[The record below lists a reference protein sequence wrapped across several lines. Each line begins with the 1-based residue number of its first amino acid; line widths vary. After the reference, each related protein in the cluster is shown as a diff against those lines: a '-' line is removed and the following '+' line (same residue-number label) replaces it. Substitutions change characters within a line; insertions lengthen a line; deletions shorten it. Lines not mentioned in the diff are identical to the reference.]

1 MAAVGNV
8 GQAQSWA
15 ATRVALTSASE
26 VQVVA
31 TAKLLG
37 TGVPYVSGPDAPPIG
52 ALPNL
57 WAGPLGRLQRSHLLP
72 DTPVSAYDLINARTA
87 LAVGTWNG
95 SVTALTRH
103 PLSTGRFRYEKSTF
117 SAPSSQP
124 GGCLG
129 LTPVSTDPVQ
139 IWLRLAPGEG
149 SASLRV
155 ISPPAVT
162 GTVNYLAAVL
172 VPPRGPTTSVPL
184 ELVVPHK
191 GKGYLSDDDPQA
203 ELVIT
208 WNEGTPL
215 TLCGLSAPYSAD
227 VPSRRPDGTRPP
239 TRASNAGSAGRP
251 AFSRQPG
258 GRRRR
263 RPWSPGATP
272 WAPHC
277 WPL

>member
-1 MAAVGNV
+1 M
-8 GQAQSWA
+8 
-15 ATRVALTSASE
+15 
-26 VQVVA
+26 
-31 TAKLLG
+31 
-37 TGVPYVSGPDAPPIG
+37 
-52 ALPNL
+52 
-57 WAGPLGRLQRSHLLP
+57 
-72 DTPVSAYDLINARTA
+72 
-87 LAVGTWNG
+87 
-95 SVTALTRH
+95 TALTRH

-129 LTPVSTDPVQ
+129 LTPVSTNPVQ

-155 ISPPAVT
+155 ISPPAAT

-191 GKGYLSDDDPQA
+191 GKGYLSDNDPQA

-215 TLCGLSAPYSAD
+215 TLCGLSAPS
-227 VPSRRPDGTRPP
+227 
-239 TRASNAGSAGRP
+239 
-251 AFSRQPG
+251 
-258 GRRRR
+258 
-263 RPWSPGATP
+263 
-272 WAPHC
+272 
-277 WPL
+277 